1 MRSIVGNKS
10 GKEGDKREKEKERN
24 FLTKNQA
31 KPSLF
36 WHYNDCQS
44 RQNLNHLSNL
54 LDTCFHAGEW
64 LE

>member
-31 KPSLF
+31 SSGTIMIVSQ
-36 WHYNDCQS
+36 D
-44 RQNLNHLSNL
+44 RI
-54 LDTCFHAGEW
+54 
-64 LE
+64 